1 VTRAAR
7 TTRSAQPS
15 PPRPLRGWSRWASQ
29 TAPRRV
35 ALDGGVELFVV
46 GLALES
52 RHLFCQHA
60 GHCDQVSQDRR
71 IVDVYAGQPGAEDV
85 AEVSP
90 SVGAVVG
97 MS

>member
-1 VTRAAR
+1 
-7 TTRSAQPS
+7 
-15 PPRPLRGWSRWASQ
+15 
-29 TAPRRV
+29 V
-35 ALDGGVELFVV
+35 ALDVGVGLFVV

-60 GHCDQVSQDRR
+60 GHCDLVSQDRR
-71 IVDVYAGQPGAEDV
+71 IVDVYAGQPGADDV

-90 SVGAVVG
+90 SVGTVVG